1 MLLIAVG
8 SAWFFTADQ
17 PLVFKAKT
25 TFVMRPRANIIIEDE
40 ETLRAVDTLSRRI
53 EINTTFGKVASS
65 KLIKNRAI
73 ERLKLSSSQR
83 KGLGV
88 SSRVIAGTNI
98 LEITTTASDP
108 VLVRDFAEAVSTET
122 IIYVRNLYDVFQL
135 EPLDE
140 PEVPKKPIQTNQG
153 FYLVM
158 GGILGLVLGIGL
170 AFLVDYLQTPLP
182 EPLAFNI
189 IDGETGLYNRAY
201 FMLRLRQEMGRA
213 KRNGYLLSVALIKM
227 NAYKPSEIAAL
238 PDLIRSVP
246 KAARLMSFY
255 FRHEDVL
262 SYFDEATFAIL
273 MPDIAATRAKDKLEE
288 LHRMM
293 EWNGIYHESEKTDQ
307 RLNIYS
313 IIGAVT
319 FLSSDLT
326 EDQVLDYARR
336 TLDDADSF
344 PFGKVSL
351 VSLLDINEKSR
362 SQNGTGE
369 LFQQEGF

>member
-1 MLLIAVG
+1 M
-8 SAWFFTADQ
+8 
-17 PLVFKAKT
+17 
-25 TFVMRPRANIIIEDE
+25 
-40 ETLRAVDTLSRRI
+40 
-53 EINTTFGKVASS
+53 
-65 KLIKNRAI
+65 
-73 ERLKLSSSQR
+73 
-83 KGLGV
+83 
-88 SSRVIAGTNI
+88 
-98 LEITTTASDP
+98 
-108 VLVRDFAEAVSTET
+108 
-122 IIYVRNLYDVFQL
+122 
-135 EPLDE
+135 
-140 PEVPKKPIQTNQG
+140 
-153 FYLVM
+153 
-158 GGILGLVLGIGL
+158 
-170 AFLVDYLQTPLP
+170 
-182 EPLAFNI
+182 
-189 IDGETGLYNRAY
+189 
-201 FMLRLRQEMGRA
+201 
-213 KRNGYLLSVALIKM
+213 
-227 NAYKPSEIAAL
+227 
-238 PDLIRSVP
+238 
-246 KAARLMSFY
+246 
-255 FRHEDVL
+255 L

>member
-17 PLVFKAKT
+17 PLVFKAKA

-227 NAYKPSEIAAL
+227 NAYKPSEAAAL

-246 KAARLMSFY
+246 KAARLMSFI
-255 FRHEDVL
+255 F
-262 SYFDEATFAIL
+262 S
-273 MPDIAATRAKDKLEE
+273 P
-288 LHRMM
+288 
-293 EWNGIYHESEKTDQ
+293 
-307 RLNIYS
+307 
-313 IIGAVT
+313 
-319 FLSSDLT
+319 
-326 EDQVLDYARR
+326 
-336 TLDDADSF
+336 
-344 PFGKVSL
+344 
-351 VSLLDINEKSR
+351 
-362 SQNGTGE
+362 
-369 LFQQEGF
+369 